1 MKRAFIL
8 HCWGGNSTYA
18 WYPKAKVD
26 LEKLG
31 YKVEVPNF
39 PDSDSPDLSTW
50 LPFLTNIIGTPD
62 EELVLIGHSVGTV
75 LIMRYLETLSDNQK
89 IGKAILV
96 AGYTDPLGFKELE
109 NFFETKLDFENI
121 KGRSKNGFVLIQSD
135 NDPFVSEQYGIRLR
149 DELNAKLIVKHNAL
163 HMSGSADGENACLDL
178 PEVIEN
184 II

>member
-1 MKRAFIL
+1 MKRAIIL

-18 WYPKAKVD
+18 WYPKAKAD
-26 LEKLG
+26 LESLG

-39 PDSDSPDLSTW
+39 PDSDSPNLLTW

-75 LIMRYLETLSDNQK
+75 LIMRYLETLIDNQK
-89 IGKAILV
+89 INKAILV

-109 NFFETKLDFENI
+109 NFFETKLEFERI
-121 KGRSKNGFVLIQSD
+121 KGKTKNGFVLIQSD

-163 HMSGSADGENACLDL
+163 HMSGSTDGENACLVL

-184 II
+184 L